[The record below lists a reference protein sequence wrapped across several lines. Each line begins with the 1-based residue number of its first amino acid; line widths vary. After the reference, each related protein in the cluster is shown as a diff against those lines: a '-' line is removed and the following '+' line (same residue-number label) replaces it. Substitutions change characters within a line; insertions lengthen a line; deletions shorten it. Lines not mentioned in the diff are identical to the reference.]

1 MTSLWSEPPAV
12 ISKDA
17 DAFEFLLCSFTVSLT
32 PIMPHFV
39 VFVSDRFTDV
49 ERHVAQFNDTRHT
62 IEFCVVWEA
71 TTRELG
77 RTAFA
82 HHLVWPLHVL
92 VVVPSVLDL
101 FTWDEELHLFIPFFV
116 TPDAAVAAFE
126 VVLQEVVANCFAPRV
141 PCQLVFAD
149 LVGLDTFAWLD
160 VVGTHQVQELVLAV
174 IPRVNFIINRLNV
187 WNGAGILPFGRQVH
201 TFRQAVDG
209 VVTIHDYRTLVD
221 GYFPGVRQQ
230 RRWARALIELLEDD
244 MEGVLPN

>member
-1 MTSLWSEPPAV
+1 
-12 ISKDA
+12 
-17 DAFEFLLCSFTVSLT
+17 
-32 PIMPHFV
+32 MPHFI
-39 VFVSDRFTDV
+39 VFVSNRFTDV

-62 IEFCVVWEA
+62 IEFCVVREA

-77 RTAFA
+77 RAAFA

-126 VVLQEVVANCFAPRV
+126 VDLQEVVTNCFSPRV

-149 LVGLDTFAWLD
+149 LVGLDTLAWLD
-160 VVGTHQVQELVLAV
+160 VVGTHQVQELVHAV
-174 IPRVNFIINRLNV
+174 VPRVNFIINRLNV

-230 RRWARALIELLEDD
+230 RRWARTLIELLEDN